1 MHWGETLDGYT
12 LLKDDKGYWV
22 FAQTDKSGRL
32 IASDLRYEGN
42 SMKAKANG
50 LQPGLHFSSRQVRSM
65 RKSTQDHSD
74 LTIDGTFPATGKRKL
89 LVLLVNYSDTHPTYT
104 QNDFYRMMN
113 QKGFEGIGSFRDYY
127 LEQSYGKLDIDVT
140 VTDWITLPTTKAIY
154 GSEGAPYMI
163 EDALSL
169 VADTLDLKQFD
180 NDGDGILDGLA
191 VIHQGTGQEMSGD
204 ASEIWSHSSIIYG
217 LKYNGVSVRRY
228 TIEPECLALG
238 NRMSTIG
245 VICHEFGH
253 NLGAP
258 DFYDTDYAQSGGEYC
273 GTGVWDL
280 LGSGAWNGDYGTRPA
295 GINAWQK
302 WVLGWTEPVALE
314 NDTIVADMP
323 SADKQPIAYRMETGN
338 PGEYYLMENRQQ
350 SGAFDA
356 ALPGHGL
363 VVYHVNE
370 NTIKTKLTT
379 NDINATFPQGIYT
392 VCSDAAVD
400 PESHPSSYG
409 NVNSA
414 SAPFPGDYQH
424 TEFSDSTLP
433 STKSQ
438 DGRSAYRALK
448 NITEEDG
455 QVGFQ
460 FVHSEEPA
468 KPINLHASTQNGNVT
483 LTWDLSATDEPI
495 DHYTIYRNNASVA
508 TSSTTTFTDEAPTS
522 GTVLTYQVDVTY
534 QNGLV
539 SHPASVQIMVP
550 DNRVTSLDASTDG
563 DKVNLTWT
571 TDNVLKRIDLTTST
585 LTAVDIYGEEVE
597 YANRYTAADLAT
609 YVGGKISK
617 MGFLP
622 VQGPSELTV
631 KFRVWE
637 ADADGGTSTMV
648 SERSVKEFANGQVRE
663 VKLTT
668 PVTIKANKDYWVSVN
683 CVGSKGVVTPV
694 CDKSPIVKGRG
705 NCLLKGG
712 NFVESEEATGNF
724 YITATVTPPAAT
736 QGTEVIPQP
745 DETCDPTL
753 DLYYPKAYAVYC
765 DGELLGCT
773 TARSKVIT
781 AAPDGLHTYSVSS
794 YYKGGNVSLGVS
806 KDVEI
811 VTNGI
816 ASLPVSSERVKSSE
830 GQIVFAGYE
839 GQVVVADVFGR
850 QVLSTTVHANEA
862 IKLLPGVYT
871 VSLLQDKGQPTVKIC
886 VR

>member
-89 LVLLVNYSDTHPTYT
+89 LVLLVNYNDTHPTYT

-238 NRMSTIG
+238 NRMSSIG

-314 NDTIVADMP
+314 NDTTVADMP

-414 SAPFPGDYQH
+414 SAPFPGDYHH

-483 LTWDLSATDEPI
+483 LTWDLSATDEPV

-522 GTVLTYQVDVTY
+522 RTVLTYQVDVIY

-550 DNRVTSLDASTDG
+550 DNRVTSLDASTNG

-585 LTAVDIYGEEVE
+585 LAAVDIYGEEVE

-622 VQGPSELTV
+622 VQGPS
-631 KFRVWE
+631 
-637 ADADGGTSTMV
+637 S
-648 SERSVKEFANGQVRE
+648 
-663 VKLTT
+663 
-668 PVTIKANKDYWVSVN
+668 
-683 CVGSKGVVTPV
+683 
-694 CDKSPIVKGRG
+694 
-705 NCLLKGG
+705 
-712 NFVESEEATGNF
+712 
-724 YITATVTPPAAT
+724 
-736 QGTEVIPQP
+736 
-745 DETCDPTL
+745 
-753 DLYYPKAYAVYC
+753 
-765 DGELLGCT
+765 
-773 TARSKVIT
+773 
-781 AAPDGLHTYSVSS
+781 
-794 YYKGGNVSLGVS
+794 
-806 KDVEI
+806 
-811 VTNGI
+811 
-816 ASLPVSSERVKSSE
+816 
-830 GQIVFAGYE
+830 
-839 GQVVVADVFGR
+839 
-850 QVLSTTVHANEA
+850 
-862 IKLLPGVYT
+862 
-871 VSLLQDKGQPTVKIC
+871 
-886 VR
+886 

>member
-314 NDTIVADMP
+314 NDTTVADMP

-338 PGEYYLMENRQQ
+338 PGEYYLMETVNR
-350 SGAFDA
+350 A
-356 ALPGHGL
+356 
-363 VVYHVNE
+363 
-370 NTIKTKLTT
+370 
-379 NDINATFPQGIYT
+379 
-392 VCSDAAVD
+392 
-400 PESHPSSYG
+400 
-409 NVNSA
+409 
-414 SAPFPGDYQH
+414 
-424 TEFSDSTLP
+424 
-433 STKSQ
+433 
-438 DGRSAYRALK
+438 
-448 NITEEDG
+448 
-455 QVGFQ
+455 
-460 FVHSEEPA
+460 
-468 KPINLHASTQNGNVT
+468 
-483 LTWDLSATDEPI
+483 
-495 DHYTIYRNNASVA
+495 
-508 TSSTTTFTDEAPTS
+508 
-522 GTVLTYQVDVTY
+522 
-534 QNGLV
+534 
-539 SHPASVQIMVP
+539 
-550 DNRVTSLDASTDG
+550 
-563 DKVNLTWT
+563 
-571 TDNVLKRIDLTTST
+571 
-585 LTAVDIYGEEVE
+585 
-597 YANRYTAADLAT
+597 
-609 YVGGKISK
+609 
-617 MGFLP
+617 
-622 VQGPSELTV
+622 
-631 KFRVWE
+631 
-637 ADADGGTSTMV
+637 
-648 SERSVKEFANGQVRE
+648 
-663 VKLTT
+663 
-668 PVTIKANKDYWVSVN
+668 
-683 CVGSKGVVTPV
+683 
-694 CDKSPIVKGRG
+694 
-705 NCLLKGG
+705 
-712 NFVESEEATGNF
+712 
-724 YITATVTPPAAT
+724 
-736 QGTEVIPQP
+736 
-745 DETCDPTL
+745 
-753 DLYYPKAYAVYC
+753 
-765 DGELLGCT
+765 
-773 TARSKVIT
+773 
-781 AAPDGLHTYSVSS
+781 
-794 YYKGGNVSLGVS
+794 
-806 KDVEI
+806 
-811 VTNGI
+811 
-816 ASLPVSSERVKSSE
+816 
-830 GQIVFAGYE
+830 
-839 GQVVVADVFGR
+839 
-850 QVLSTTVHANEA
+850 VLSTPLSPDTAWWF
-862 IKLLPGVYT
+862 IM
-871 VSLLQDKGQPTVKIC
+871 
-886 VR
+886 

>member
-22 FAQTDKSGRL
+22 FAQTDKRGRL

-314 NDTIVADMP
+314 NDTTVADMP

-414 SAPFPGDYQH
+414 SAPFPGDYHH

-483 LTWDLSATDEPI
+483 LTWDLSATDEPV

-522 GTVLTYQVDVTY
+522 RTVLTY
-534 QNGLV
+534 
-539 SHPASVQIMVP
+539 
-550 DNRVTSLDASTDG
+550 
-563 DKVNLTWT
+563 
-571 TDNVLKRIDLTTST
+571 
-585 LTAVDIYGEEVE
+585 
-597 YANRYTAADLAT
+597 
-609 YVGGKISK
+609 
-617 MGFLP
+617 
-622 VQGPSELTV
+622 
-631 KFRVWE
+631 
-637 ADADGGTSTMV
+637 
-648 SERSVKEFANGQVRE
+648 
-663 VKLTT
+663 
-668 PVTIKANKDYWVSVN
+668 
-683 CVGSKGVVTPV
+683 
-694 CDKSPIVKGRG
+694 
-705 NCLLKGG
+705 
-712 NFVESEEATGNF
+712 
-724 YITATVTPPAAT
+724 
-736 QGTEVIPQP
+736 
-745 DETCDPTL
+745 
-753 DLYYPKAYAVYC
+753 
-765 DGELLGCT
+765 
-773 TARSKVIT
+773 
-781 AAPDGLHTYSVSS
+781 
-794 YYKGGNVSLGVS
+794 
-806 KDVEI
+806 
-811 VTNGI
+811 
-816 ASLPVSSERVKSSE
+816 
-830 GQIVFAGYE
+830 
-839 GQVVVADVFGR
+839 
-850 QVLSTTVHANEA
+850 
-862 IKLLPGVYT
+862 
-871 VSLLQDKGQPTVKIC
+871 
-886 VR
+886 

>member
-238 NRMSTIG
+238 NRMSSIG

-314 NDTIVADMP
+314 NDTTVADMP

-414 SAPFPGDYQH
+414 SAPFPGDYHH

-468 KPINLHASTQNGNVT
+468 KPINLHASTQN
-483 LTWDLSATDEPI
+483 
-495 DHYTIYRNNASVA
+495 
-508 TSSTTTFTDEAPTS
+508 
-522 GTVLTYQVDVTY
+522 
-534 QNGLV
+534 
-539 SHPASVQIMVP
+539 
-550 DNRVTSLDASTDG
+550 
-563 DKVNLTWT
+563 
-571 TDNVLKRIDLTTST
+571 
-585 LTAVDIYGEEVE
+585 
-597 YANRYTAADLAT
+597 
-609 YVGGKISK
+609 
-617 MGFLP
+617 
-622 VQGPSELTV
+622 
-631 KFRVWE
+631 
-637 ADADGGTSTMV
+637 
-648 SERSVKEFANGQVRE
+648 
-663 VKLTT
+663 
-668 PVTIKANKDYWVSVN
+668 
-683 CVGSKGVVTPV
+683 
-694 CDKSPIVKGRG
+694 
-705 NCLLKGG
+705 
-712 NFVESEEATGNF
+712 
-724 YITATVTPPAAT
+724 
-736 QGTEVIPQP
+736 
-745 DETCDPTL
+745 
-753 DLYYPKAYAVYC
+753 
-765 DGELLGCT
+765 
-773 TARSKVIT
+773 
-781 AAPDGLHTYSVSS
+781 
-794 YYKGGNVSLGVS
+794 
-806 KDVEI
+806 
-811 VTNGI
+811 
-816 ASLPVSSERVKSSE
+816 
-830 GQIVFAGYE
+830 
-839 GQVVVADVFGR
+839 
-850 QVLSTTVHANEA
+850 
-862 IKLLPGVYT
+862 
-871 VSLLQDKGQPTVKIC
+871 
-886 VR
+886 

>member
-22 FAQTDKSGRL
+22 FAQTDKRGRL

-314 NDTIVADMP
+314 NDTTVADMP

-414 SAPFPGDYQH
+414 SAPFPGDYHH

-534 QNGLV
+534 QNG
-539 SHPASVQIMVP
+539 S
-550 DNRVTSLDASTDG
+550 SLI
-563 DKVNLTWT
+563 L
-571 TDNVLKRIDLTTST
+571 
-585 LTAVDIYGEEVE
+585 
-597 YANRYTAADLAT
+597 
-609 YVGGKISK
+609 
-617 MGFLP
+617 
-622 VQGPSELTV
+622 
-631 KFRVWE
+631 
-637 ADADGGTSTMV
+637 
-648 SERSVKEFANGQVRE
+648 QVCR
-663 VKLTT
+663 
-668 PVTIKANKDYWVSVN
+668 
-683 CVGSKGVVTPV
+683 
-694 CDKSPIVKGRG
+694 
-705 NCLLKGG
+705 
-712 NFVESEEATGNF
+712 
-724 YITATVTPPAAT
+724 
-736 QGTEVIPQP
+736 
-745 DETCDPTL
+745 
-753 DLYYPKAYAVYC
+753 
-765 DGELLGCT
+765 
-773 TARSKVIT
+773 
-781 AAPDGLHTYSVSS
+781 
-794 YYKGGNVSLGVS
+794 
-806 KDVEI
+806 
-811 VTNGI
+811 
-816 ASLPVSSERVKSSE
+816 
-830 GQIVFAGYE
+830 
-839 GQVVVADVFGR
+839 
-850 QVLSTTVHANEA
+850 
-862 IKLLPGVYT
+862 
-871 VSLLQDKGQPTVKIC
+871 
-886 VR
+886 

>member
-314 NDTIVADMP
+314 NDTTVADMP

-414 SAPFPGDYQH
+414 SAPFPGDYHH

-522 GTVLTYQVDVTY
+522 GTVLTYQDDVTY

-585 LTAVDIYGEEVE
+585 LAAVDIYGEEVE

-622 VQGPSELTV
+622 VQGPS
-631 KFRVWE
+631 
-637 ADADGGTSTMV
+637 S
-648 SERSVKEFANGQVRE
+648 
-663 VKLTT
+663 
-668 PVTIKANKDYWVSVN
+668 
-683 CVGSKGVVTPV
+683 
-694 CDKSPIVKGRG
+694 
-705 NCLLKGG
+705 
-712 NFVESEEATGNF
+712 
-724 YITATVTPPAAT
+724 
-736 QGTEVIPQP
+736 
-745 DETCDPTL
+745 
-753 DLYYPKAYAVYC
+753 
-765 DGELLGCT
+765 
-773 TARSKVIT
+773 
-781 AAPDGLHTYSVSS
+781 
-794 YYKGGNVSLGVS
+794 
-806 KDVEI
+806 
-811 VTNGI
+811 
-816 ASLPVSSERVKSSE
+816 
-830 GQIVFAGYE
+830 
-839 GQVVVADVFGR
+839 
-850 QVLSTTVHANEA
+850 
-862 IKLLPGVYT
+862 
-871 VSLLQDKGQPTVKIC
+871 
-886 VR
+886 